1 MNGKERII
9 YQEMTMKTRVVSAL
23 MAVAVASI
31 TASAVTVDKQIPS
44 VKAIRAIA
52 AETSVVELPAKA
64 AKIVAE
70 ASEETREKV
79 AVRTVRIFLQNH
91 HSLAPSLVGA
101 IANSTPEVAPAV
113 VAEAISLFPESA
125 YSITKAAVAAAPKY
139 AIQIALR
146 AAASNRAQA
155 QNISAGVERAI
166 PAHAQDYRNVLTAIS
181 TGERVESADLAI
193 VTVKVRIGSSSE
205 ITPADLNNPVL
216 NVGGQGAQ
224 QQVFTGVQQ
233 SVVTNPD
240 GSVEIVFTIDTGNE
254 EIPENFQGQEQ
265 SGFDIITRDLLKGNN
280 AFVRDI
286 TIETYIN

>member
-1 MNGKERII
+1 
-9 YQEMTMKTRVVSAL
+9 